1 MEPDRRTQILEATCR
16 VIARDGAPGVRAG
29 TIAREAGVSRGLP
42 LYYWPTVEA
51 IVLAAFAHHEEREWA
66 RSDRALAR
74 IGDPLGRLRFLLA
87 DEIADTAAA
96 REYRAVFAEYERIA
110 AFDPAVRRAVRARN
124 DRWERALARELG
136 AAQAAGQVRADLV
149 PRATAERLGVL
160 VGGLIW
166 HLRCGTKPPRAVRRL
181 LDAELAALAAAG

>member
-16 VIARDGAPGVRAG
+16 VIARDGAPGARAG
-29 TIAREAGVSRGLP
+29 AIAREAGVSRGLP

-66 RSDRALAR
+66 RSDRELAR

-87 DEIADTAAA
+87 DEVADTAAA

-124 DRWERALARELG
+124 ERWERALARELG
-136 AAQAAGQVRADLV
+136 AAQAAGQVRADV
-149 PRATAERLGVL
+149 DPRVAAERLGVL

-181 LDAELAALAAAG
+181 LDAELDALAA

>member
-166 HLRCGTKPPRAVRRL
+166 HLRCGTKPPRAVRHL
-181 LDAELAALAAAG
+181 LDAELAALAASG